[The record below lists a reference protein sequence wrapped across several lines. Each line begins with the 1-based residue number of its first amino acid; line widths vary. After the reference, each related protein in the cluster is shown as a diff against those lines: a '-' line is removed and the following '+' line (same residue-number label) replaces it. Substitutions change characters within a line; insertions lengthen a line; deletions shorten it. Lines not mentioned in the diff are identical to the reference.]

1 MNDSRPAKILRPNQR
16 VALIALA
23 FGEKPRLVAGRA
35 GVSLRTLYRW
45 RSDPDFREALHTA
58 LDDYHGNFP
67 QEEAAARILAFH
79 ALADI
84 ARWSTPSERA
94 RAATKLLAYLE
105 RRDSAKNSYSSRR

>member
-1 MNDSRPAKILRPNQR
+1 MDDYRPPKILRAKQR

-23 FGEKPRLVAGRA
+23 LGERPALVAMRA

-45 RSDPDFREALHTA
+45 RDNPDFKEALHTA

-79 ALADI
+79 ALSEI
-84 ARWSTPSERA
+84 ARWSTPAERA
-94 RAATKLLAYLE
+94 RAATTLLQYIE
-105 RRDSAKNSYSSRR
+105 RRDSAKNSRGSRC